1 VRPVHSPVQLLVLQH
16 PAEVLEAKGTAR
28 LLHLCLPGSRLEVGE
43 RFDPAQLAAWLH
55 APWRAGDAPRHGV
68 LLYPPTPD
76 GDSLGL
82 AASAPWPC
90 PAPAPDA
97 LRLIVL
103 DGTWRKSRKMLYANP
118 ALQTLPRL
126 ALAHAP
132 SSRYGELRKAQAA
145 HQRSTLE
152 ATACALAQLHP
163 AGPAPHALW
172 QAFEGLLAQQA
183 TLRPPSARN
192 TA

>member
-1 VRPVHSPVQLLVLQH
+1 MQLLVLQH

-28 LLHLCLPGSRLEVGE
+28 LLHLCLQGSRLEVGE
-43 RFDPAQLAAWLH
+43 RFDPIQLKDWLH
-55 APWRAGDAPRHGV
+55 APWHANDVPRHSV
-68 LLYPPTPD
+68 LLYPPTPH
-76 GDSLGL
+76 GGPLGL
-82 AASAPWPC
+82 AASAPSPC
-90 PAPAPDA
+90 PPPAPGA
-97 LRLIVL
+97 LRLVVL

-126 ALAHAP
+126 ALTHLP
-132 SSRYGELRKAQAA
+132 PSRYGALRKAQAA

-152 ATACALAQLHP
+152 ATACALAQLAP
-163 AGPAPHALW
+163 ADPAPHALW

-183 TLRPPSARN
+183 ALRPSSARD